1 MRSSFLEPA
10 AILKNL
16 EFRVIG
22 MKVGE
27 VMGLRLLGL
36 GCQAK
41 NSIRARKTLML
52 KGAVRVKGCYR
63 VFIYTSSESG

>member
-1 MRSSFLEPA
+1 
-10 AILKNL
+10 
-16 EFRVIG
+16 